1 MFYPGRSFESEDRWW
16 NVVEERH
23 STKSAERAV
32 GVPNRRRIKSVVLKS
47 LGSPFIVGRGKKYL
61 IIGHTS
67 TENES
72 Q

>member
-1 MFYPGRSFESEDRWW
+1 MERSRRKAHEKEFFEC
-16 NVVEERH
+16 
-23 STKSAERAV
+23 AV

-47 LGSPFIVGRGKKYL
+47 LGNPFIVGRGKKYL